1 MAWCPFYPPHQQGT
15 GKGVQSNVWEG
26 RGGGGDTIPPTPSP
40 TRGGRM
46 RPAPGRGDA
55 RTPRASV
62 PAGVR
67 MLDGDVTDVVEAKS
81 LGIRPG
87 YVDIYS
93 ASWGPDDDGKTVDGP
108 GRLAKQAFEHGA
120 KKVRGPGLWRAREG
134 RVGRGPGRSLRRGP
148 PVPAAL
154 GPERR
159 WGRPGAQGGGRA
171 PPSQKA
177 VPVGARRLP
186 ARQHRPGARVG
197 PSRLGV
203 CGRVAPGLAG
213 HRPDVCTAQVQVVA
227 WSPATLRRLSR
238 AGSCRPSVLEGA
250 LGLRPPRQHAELPL
264 RIRVPWAAP
273 RLGLNSGHPS
283 AGCPGP
289 AEGTAGGLA
298 GSARGVPSP
307 CPRSPTP
314 APSESH
320 RLRAGLGAGAEAA
333 VTSRMAKQISG

>member
-1 MAWCPFYPPHQQGT
+1 
-15 GKGVQSNVWEG
+15 
-26 RGGGGDTIPPTPSP
+26 
-40 TRGGRM
+40 M

-120 KKVRGPGLWRAREG
+120 KKVRGPGLRRAREG

-171 PPSQKA
+171 PPSQKT
-177 VPVGARRLP
+177 VPVGARRPP
-186 ARQHRPGARVG
+186 ARRHRPGARVG
-197 PSRLGV
+197 PSRPGA